1 MTVVRF
7 MAMAWENANGSDQ
20 PRVRNLVDAS
30 RWQML
35 ERLFAEALELA
46 PGRRDAFCRRACGA
60 DAELLEELR
69 SLLAAHDAGAGLL
82 DSPPGWGP
90 TGRAAPASQLLPGTR
105 IGVWLIGPLIRRGGA
120 GEVYS
125 ATRADGV
132 FDLAVALKLL
142 YRDAAPDVARF
153 HAERQVLA
161 TLNHPGIA
169 RLLDGGTAPDGR
181 LWAVV
186 EYVLGET
193 IIEHCQ
199 SRHAGLDYRLSLF
212 LQVCEVLDYAHRN
225 LIVHRDVKPGNILVT
240 PEGRV
245 KLLDFGVAKRLDPGG
260 QGTVDATMAPFT
272 PDYAAPEQLTG
283 KAITVATDV
292 YALGVLLFELLSG
305 HRPWRGAG
313 LPIGRIVQ
321 QIVHDEPPSMS
332 AAAAAADSPIPPRR
346 LAGDL
351 DAIVATCLRKDAVDR
366 YPSVNALMEDIQHH
380 KRDEPVIAR
389 GRARHYLLGR
399 ALARYRWGVA
409 AVAVVFATLAA
420 GLATT
425 AWQAHRAEIER
436 DIARRAATREEAIR
450 YHLVNLFRS
459 SLGQKTGAP
468 LTAKTMLDVSAQR
481 VLGEYRDD
489 PLLAGKVVITLAELY
504 GALEDV
510 EGQVPLLEG
519 FLAAAGPEADPESV
533 ALAQQKLAYVEL
545 LRGHI
550 PRAAQLL
557 PIAEA
562 RWKAAPDKY
571 QEQHLEALFTRGLL
585 LRSQG
590 DLDGSIRTYQDAIV
604 QRTAFSG
611 AVHRETANLYNSLAI
626 SLAGANRFQEAL
638 DAYRANL
645 AIHEKMG
652 QSDEP
657 DALVVLG
664 NTGTLAYRLGR
675 LREADKLLKAAYTKQ
690 REHGGDSAAVAAS
703 MGLYGATLTAE
714 GQLAD
719 ALDIARTAADMG
731 MKYAGRASPLA
742 IQNRIFLTDALT
754 ATGDFDKARQLA
766 SENLALASQG
776 FGAGAVLT
784 LRVRLS
790 LARIDL
796 AAGNAD
802 AAQAEFAALVEL
814 LRKAGPTGALVV
826 ASALFGSGEALL
838 AQHHPAAAIAPL
850 KEAVMLRERLQW
862 PQSWELAL
870 ARARLAEALAGS
882 GGPGAKELLGRSAAD
897 LVMQLGPDHPEVQR
911 VRHLIASIR

>member
-1 MTVVRF
+1 M
-7 MAMAWENANGSDQ
+7 
-20 PRVRNLVDAS
+20 DAS
-30 RWQML
+30 RWQLL
-35 ERLFAEALELA
+35 ERLFAEAVELA
-46 PGRRDAFCRRACGA
+46 RDRRDAFCRRACGE
-60 DAELLEELR
+60 DAELLDELR
-69 SLLAAHDAGAGLL
+69 SLLGAHDAGAGLL

-90 TGRAAPASQLLPGTR
+90 TGRAEPASQLLPGTR

-132 FDLAVALKLL
+132 FDQAVALKLL

-161 TLNHPGIA
+161 TLDHPGIA
-169 RLLDGGTAPDGR
+169 RLLDGGTTPDGR

-186 EYVLGET
+186 EYVRGET
-193 IIEHCQ
+193 IIAHCQ
-199 SRHAGLDYRLSLF
+199 SRHASLDDRLSLF
-212 LQVCEVLDYAHRN
+212 LQVCEVVDYAHRN

-260 QGTVDATMAPFT
+260 QGTADATMAPFT

-305 HRPWRGAG
+305 RRPWRSEG
-313 LPIGRIVQ
+313 LPVGRIVQ
-321 QIVHDEPPSMS
+321 QIVHDEPPLMS
-332 AAAAAADSPIPPRR
+332 AAAATPESPVPKRR
-346 LAGDL
+346 LTGDL

-366 YPSVNALMEDIQHH
+366 YPSVNALMEDILHH

-409 AVAVVFATLAA
+409 AVVVVFATLAA

-436 DIARRAATREEAIR
+436 DLARRAATREEATR
-450 YHLVNLFRS
+450 YYLVKLFRS
-459 SLGQKTGAP
+459 SIGQKNGAP
-468 LTAKTMLDVSAQR
+468 PTAKTMLDVSAQR
-481 VLGEYRDD
+481 VLEQYRDD
-489 PLLAGKVVITLAELY
+489 PVLTGKVVITLAELY

-510 EGQVPLLEG
+510 EGQAPLLER
-519 FLAAAGPEADPESV
+519 FLAAVGPEADPESV

-545 LRGHI
+545 LRGHLQH
-550 PRAAQLL
+550 AAQLL
-557 PIAEA
+557 PSAEA
-562 RWKAAPDKY
+562 RWKVAPDKY
-571 QEQHLEALFTRGLL
+571 REQHLEAMFTRGLL

-590 DLDGSIRTYQDAIV
+590 DLDGSIRTYQEAIV

-638 DAYRANL
+638 EAYRANL
-645 AIHEKMG
+645 AIHEKLG

-675 LREADKLLKAAYTKQ
+675 LREAGELLKSAYTKQ
-690 REHGGDSAAVAAS
+690 REHGGDSAAVAAA
-703 MGLYGATLTAE
+703 MGLYGATLTAQ

-719 ALDIARTAADMG
+719 ALDITRTASDMAI
-731 MKYAGRASPLA
+731 KYAGGASPLA
-742 IQNRIFLTDALT
+742 IQDRLFLTDALT
-754 ATGDFDKARQLA
+754 AAGNLDKARQLA
-766 SENLALASQG
+766 SENLALASQR
-776 FGAGAVLT
+776 FGASSVLT

-796 AAGNAD
+796 AAGNAG
-802 AAQAEFAALVEL
+802 AAHAEFAALVEL
-814 LRKAGPTGALVV
+814 LRKGGPTGTPVL
-826 ASALFGSGEALL
+826 ASALVGSGEALL
-838 AQHHPAAAIAPL
+838 AQHQPAAAIAPL
-850 KEAVMLRERLQW
+850 KEAVTLREKLQW

-870 ARARLAEALAGS
+870 ARARLAEALEGS
-882 GGPGAKELLGRSAAD
+882 GSPGARELLRRSAAD
-897 LVMQLGPDHPEVQR
+897 LAVQLGPDHLEVQH
-911 VRHLIASIR
+911 VRHLTASSR